1 MVQGCRLANK
11 LLCWS
16 YSFNRSA
23 DQSISALQWPQC
35 SNKIIL
41 CIVTLYLFVQYFTL
55 HKDLFIVCSL
65 LLYNS
70 SDACHYNAG
79 HAKCSDHGDM
89 LVITMFTSFTTVYTF
104 DLIRTTTV
112 TRVTWVTEFIQLKKQ
127 LWWPHG
133 STRANET
140 PEWLKWD
147 SPYLRLRLIEVTI
160 LPMGTIDTG
169 LKIMIVP
176 MILAEMAVQPW
187 CCNRNFAL

>member
-1 MVQGCRLANK
+1 MVKGCCLANK
-11 LLCWS
+11 WLCWS

-41 CIVTLYLFVQYFTL
+41 CIVTLYLFVQYFKL

-112 TRVTWVTEFIQLKKQ
+112 TGVTGVTEFIQLKKQ

-133 STRANET
+133 STRANGDPRVARVRFT
-140 PEWLKWD
+140 IPK
-147 SPYLRLRLIEVTI
+147 IEA
-160 LPMGTIDTG
+160 D
-169 LKIMIVP
+169 
-176 MILAEMAVQPW
+176 
-187 CCNRNFAL
+187 

>member
-55 HKDLFIVCSL
+55 HKVLFIVCSL
-65 LLYNS
+65 LLYSS

-79 HAKCSDHGDM
+79 HAKCSDHGDI
-89 LVITMFTSFTTVYTF
+89 LVITMFTSFTTVYIF

-112 TRVTWVTEFIQLKKQ
+112 TGVTGVTGVVEFIQLKKQ

-133 STRANET
+133 STKANGDPRVARVRFT
-140 PEWLKWD
+140 IPK
-147 SPYLRLRLIEVTI
+147 IEV
-160 LPMGTIDTG
+160 D
-169 LKIMIVP
+169 
-176 MILAEMAVQPW
+176 
-187 CCNRNFAL
+187 